1 MKQRLSKF
9 ILSVTMATFL
19 IGATS
24 AVPVFAADTQKH
36 TTKMTGMAMDK
47 DKMTCTMQSPEMKSM
62 MMGMMKDMMMSPE
75 MKPMMMDMM
84 KEMMKSPEMKPMM
97 MDMMKSSDMKDMPMN
112 MTPEMTVQHT
122 MDHMD
127 HQ

>member
-62 MMGMMKDMMMSPE
+62 MMGMMK
-75 MKPMMMDMM
+75 
-84 KEMMKSPEMKPMM
+84 EMMKSPEMKPMM